1 MHKKMRGHK
10 ESGPALNQAVGLLIL
25 KKLADRGSRPSM
37 AGFHRR
43 HRRASPTPAQALQ
56 QALGIN
62 ELPG

>member
-1 MHKKMRGHK
+1 M
-10 ESGPALNQAVGLLIL
+10 V
-25 KKLADRGSRPSM
+25 
-37 AGFHRR
+37 GFHQR